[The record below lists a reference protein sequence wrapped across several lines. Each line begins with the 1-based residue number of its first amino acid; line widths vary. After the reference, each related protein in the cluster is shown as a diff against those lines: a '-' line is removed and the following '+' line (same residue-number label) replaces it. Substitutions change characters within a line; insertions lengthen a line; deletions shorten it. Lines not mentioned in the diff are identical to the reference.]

1 MFDRISELALHRG
14 RLLLTLTAV
23 AVVAMA
29 AIGFGAFGKL
39 LGGGFEDPNAPS
51 TRAQELIDEKF
62 GGETNLVLLVRA
74 DDGDLGSPEAERAG
88 RTLTSELK
96 GEPTVANVISY
107 WDTGAATLTSR
118 DGDAALVLA
127 HVKGDDTEQGD
138 NASAL
143 IDAYTGDRNGLS
155 VQAGGNAAVGDE
167 VPNQVAKDLALAE
180 AIAVPLILI
189 LLVIAFGSLVAALLP
204 LVIGLIAIVGTFAE
218 LYVLGSITNVSV
230 FSINLTTAL
239 GLGLGIDYALLM
251 ISRFREHLAEGADVP
266 EALRHTVRTAG
277 RTIVFSAAT
286 VAAALAALLVF
297 PQFFLRSFAYAGIGV
312 VIIAAVSALLVV
324 PALLAVLGHRVNNG
338 RLPWAQTVRSAEA
351 PFWGRLA
358 RTVMRRPAL
367 TALPVLGI
375 LLLAASPL
383 LGVTFGTP
391 DERVLPESAQ
401 SRQVATEIQR
411 DFTGSDES
419 AVQIVTTGPV
429 AADGLRSYAT
439 ELSRLDGAV
448 RVETSAGTF
457 SEGRATPPGPA
468 NAVLGR
474 PDAQRITVVTG
485 LTPKSDE
492 AQDLV
497 KDVRAVDPPA
507 GTETLVGGTDARLVD
522 SKDSIADRLPAAIAL
537 VAVTTFVLLFL
548 FTGSVVQ
555 PLRALVLNAISLT
568 AAIGVMV
575 WIFQDGHLS
584 SLLGFTPQ
592 PMDTSMTVLMFCI
605 AFGLSMDYEV
615 FVTSRIKELHDAGAD
630 TETAVTSGL
639 SHTGRIVTMAAGL
652 LAVSFFAF
660 GTAQVSFIQMFGLG
674 SGLAILIDA
683 VAVRGVLV
691 PAAMRL
697 LGRTAWYSPK
707 PLRAVHGRLG
717 LTEGAPAEKEERT
730 PAKV

>member
-1 MFDRISELALHRG
+1 MFDRIAGLALHRS
-14 RLLLTLTAV
+14 RLVLTLTVV
-23 AVVAMA
+23 AVVAMG

-39 LGGGFEDPNAPS
+39 QSGGFEDPSAPS
-51 TRAQELIDEKF
+51 ARAQQLIDDKF
-62 GGETNLVLLVRA
+62 GGESNLVLLVRP
-74 DDGDLGSPEAERAG
+74 DDGGVGSPAAERAG
-88 RTLTSELK
+88 QALTSRLK
-96 GEPTVANVISY
+96 DEPTLSNVISY
-107 WDTGAATLTSR
+107 WDTGSSALTSR
-118 DGDAALVLA
+118 DGKAALVLA

-138 NASAL
+138 NASAV
-143 IDAYTGDRNGLS
+143 IDEYTGDRNGLT
-155 VQAGGNAAVGDE
+155 VRAGGEAAVGAE
-167 VPNQVAKDLALAE
+167 VPTQVAKDLALAE
-180 AIAVPLILI
+180 SIAVPLILV
-189 LLVIAFGSLVAALLP
+189 LLVIAFGSIVAALLP

-218 LYVLGSITNVSV
+218 LYVLGSLTSVSV

-266 EALRHTVRTAG
+266 DALRHTVRTAG
-277 RTIVFSAAT
+277 RTITFSAAT

-312 VIIAAVSALLVV
+312 VAIAAVSALLVI
-324 PALLAVLGHRVNNG
+324 PALLALLGPRINNG
-338 RLPWAQTVRSAEA
+338 RLPWAQTVQSAEA
-351 PFWGRLA
+351 PLWARLS

-367 TALPVLGI
+367 TALPVLAV

-401 SRQVATEIQR
+401 SRQVATAVQH

-419 AVQIVTTGPV
+419 AVQIVTNGPV
-429 AADGLRSYAT
+429 SPADLRSYAAT
-439 ELSRLDGAV
+439 LSRLDGAV
-448 RVETSAGTF
+448 RVETSAGTY
-457 SEGRATPPGPA
+457 SDGRSAQPGPA
-468 NAVLGR
+468 AAALGR

-497 KDVRAVDPPA
+497 KSVRAVDPPG
-507 GTETLVGGTDARLVD
+507 GTEALVGGTDARLVD
-522 SKDSIADRLPAAIAL
+522 SKTSIADRLPAAIGL
-537 VAVTTFVLLFL
+537 VAGTTFVILFL

-555 PLRALVLNAISLT
+555 PLRALVLNGISLT

-584 SLLGFTPQ
+584 SALGFTPQ

-660 GTAQVSFIQMFGLG
+660 GTAHVSFIQMFGLG

-697 LGRTAWYSPK
+697 LGRTAWYAPR

-717 LTEGAPAEKEERT
+717 LKEGAPTEPERS